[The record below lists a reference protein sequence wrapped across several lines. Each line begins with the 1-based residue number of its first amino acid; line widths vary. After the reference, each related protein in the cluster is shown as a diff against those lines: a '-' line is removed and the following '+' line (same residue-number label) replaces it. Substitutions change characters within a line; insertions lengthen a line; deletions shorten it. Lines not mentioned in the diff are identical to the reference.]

1 MDLTLDEQRL
11 IAEYRR
17 LTATGRDDLLA
28 YASSLVRQA
37 GTEKSGDNDT
47 ATNQCRLKSAE
58 PHPEAE
64 KTPFFT
70 E

>member
-11 IAEYRR
+11 IIEFRKLPPSGREELLKYA
-17 LTATGRDDLLA
+17 ATLLHRA
-28 YASSLVRQA
+28 
-37 GTEKSGDNDT
+37 DT
-47 ATNQCRLKSAE
+47 GEQQESEPSDNQCRIKNPS

>member
-17 LTATGRDDLLA
+17 LTPAGRDDLLA
-28 YASSLVRQA
+28 YASTLLRQA
-37 GTEKSGDNDT
+37 GGENENA
-47 ATNQCRLKSAE
+47 ATDQCRLKSAE

-64 KTPFFT
+64 KTPVFT

>member
-17 LTATGRDDLLA
+17 MTPAGRDDLLA
-28 YASSLVRQA
+28 YASTLVHQDNGEEKN
-37 GTEKSGDNDT
+37 GTTTD
-47 ATNQCRLKSAE
+47 QCRLKSVE

-64 KTPFFT
+64 KTPIFT

>member
-17 LTATGRDDLLA
+17 LTATGKDDLLA
-28 YASSLVRQA
+28 YAAALVRQA
-37 GTEKSGDNDT
+37 GTDKNCDNDT
-47 ATNQCRLKSAE
+47 ATNQCRLKGTE
-58 PHPEAE
+58 PHPEAD

>member
-28 YASSLVRQA
+28 YAAALLRQA
-37 GTEKSGDNDT
+37 GTETNGENDT

>member
-17 LTATGRDDLLA
+17 LSPGARDDLLT
-28 YASSLVRQA
+28 YASTLVRNA
-37 GTEKSGDNDT
+37 GDEKENDI
-47 ATNQCRLKSAE
+47 ATDQCRLKSAE

-64 KTPFFT
+64 KTPIFT

>member
-11 IAEYRR
+11 VAEYRR
-17 LTATGRDDLLA
+17 LTPAGRDELLA
-28 YASSLVRQA
+28 CAATLVRQTNA
-37 GTEKSGDNDT
+37 EKDGGT
-47 ATNQCRLKSAE
+47 ATDQCRLKSTE

>member
-1 MDLTLDEQRL
+1 MGLTLDEQRL

-17 LTATGRDDLLA
+17 LTPGARDDLLA
-28 YASSLVRQA
+28 YASTLARNEGGEKENDIA
-37 GTEKSGDNDT
+37 GD
-47 ATNQCRLKSAE
+47 QCRLKSAE

-64 KTPFFT
+64 KTPIFT

>member
-17 LTATGRDDLLA
+17 LTTAGRDDLLA
-28 YASSLVRQA
+28 YASTLVRQA
-37 GTEKSGDNDT
+37 SGEKENDT
-47 ATNQCRLKSAE
+47 ATNQCPLKSAE

-64 KTPFFT
+64 KTPVFT

>member
-17 LTATGRDDLLA
+17 LTPAGRDNLLA
-28 YASSLVRQA
+28 YASTLARQA
-37 GTEKSGDNDT
+37 NGGKDGDTPTD
-47 ATNQCRLKSAE
+47 QCRLKSAE

-64 KTPFFT
+64 KTPIFT

>member
-17 LTATGRDDLLA
+17 LTPAGKDDLLA
-28 YASSLVRQA
+28 YTSTLVRRTGGEQ
-37 GTEKSGDNDT
+37 ENNT
-47 ATNQCRLKSAE
+47 ATDQCRLKSAE
-58 PHPEAE
+58 PRPEAE
-64 KTPFFT
+64 KTPVFT

>member
-11 IAEYRR
+11 VAEYRK
-17 LTATGRDDLLA
+17 LTPAGRDELLA
-28 YASSLVRQA
+28 HAATLVRQA
-37 GTEKSGDNDT
+37 NGEKDGDT
-47 ATNQCRLKSAE
+47 ATDQCRLKGAE

-64 KTPFFT
+64 KTPIFT

>member
-17 LTATGRDDLLA
+17 LAPAGRDDLLA
-28 YASSLVRQA
+28 YAAALVRQA
-37 GTEKSGDNDT
+37 GTEKDGDT
-47 ATNQCRLKSAE
+47 ATDQCRLKSAE

-64 KTPFFT
+64 KTPIST

>member
-1 MDLTLDEQRL
+1 MDLSLDEQRL
-11 IAEYRR
+11 IAEFRK
-17 LTATGRDDLLA
+17 LTPAGRDELLA
-28 YASSLVRQA
+28 FAASLVRR
-37 GTEKSGDNDT
+37 SGST
-47 ATNQCRLKSAE
+47 ATTETEAPGNQCRVKSRD